1 MEDIETLEQNITSF
15 EDSIINTLNLDEDII
30 ENRINEEL
38 FDTYINNYLS
48 KRSQGSLR

>member
-30 ENRINEEL
+30 ENRINE
-38 FDTYINNYLS
+38 
-48 KRSQGSLR
+48 